1 MLLFLQYITC
11 RLENNGEKGLE
22 FTFGF
27 DPCMHNCLQFL
38 ADKLMILRIKTE
50 ENFQQIVFFYNKK
63 KNDWAVG

>member
-27 DPCMHNCLQFL
+27 DACMHNCLQFL
-38 ADKLMILRIKTE
+38 AD
-50 ENFQQIVFFYNKK
+50 
-63 KNDWAVG
+63 